1 MSLFLGNIENKVDT
15 KGRISVP
22 VDFRKAIKDE
32 NFQGVI
38 LYHSFKHNCIEGC
51 SMSRM
56 ELMANATDNLNL
68 FSEQQ
73 ESLTSL
79 LFSDARQL
87 AFDIT
92 GRIIIPEDLLKFANI
107 TTTALFVGKGKTFQ
121 IWNKELFLKEQIK
134 IREKVKEINP
144 LLSL

>member
-1 MSLFLGNIENKVDT
+1 
-15 KGRISVP
+15 
-22 VDFRKAIKDE
+22 
-32 NFQGVI
+32 
-38 LYHSFKHNCIEGC
+38 
-51 SMSRM
+51 MSRM

-134 IREKVKEINP
+134 IREKIKEINP